1 VGVMYMNA
9 DRPGPQIGG
18 PLTVWHTHCQQR
30 MPCITANGRLV
41 PAEAAHCR
49 LDQQAHDW
57 MLHVWLVPNPGGVF
71 AFEMVSPTAGSS

>member
-1 VGVMYMNA
+1 
-9 DRPGPQIGG
+9 
-18 PLTVWHTHCQQR
+18 
-30 MPCITANGRLV
+30 V